1 MNVME
6 KLENYFNSGS
16 TDKQNKRRL
25 GGLLIAITAI
35 LLVVAIITVSV
46 GGAIMAI
53 VGIVDGF
60 KNPGNDDDG
69 GNVGNSHLV
78 ETTPEDI
85 TIKANATKFTLTNG
99 EVALTE
105 ADYKTFSPVNR
116 PEKDENDANTK
127 DYLYRAHSPESFA
140 LQNEAFEAFNAMVRD
155 FYAKTGLD
163 TLWIRMA
170 YNKDGGNVSYFTNG
184 LAVKLE
190 YTTDYAES
198 AGSIYG
204 VDDYKWIY
212 EHAHEYGFVSVS
224 NLEGEENI
232 LRYVGLAHAKY
243 IESKQGKNDEDFY
256 GLDDYLAEIT
266 STTPDNTMKV
276 SSVKKAIGDKS
287 TTTYYTYFM
296 SATATPLRLPNS
308 NKYNATVLFVG
319 DGYIVTYC
327 KADK

>member
-35 LLVVAIITVSV
+35 LLAVSIITIAV
-46 GGAIMAI
+46 GGTVMAI
-53 VGIVDGF
+53 VGIVDGI
-60 KNPGNDDDG
+60 KTPDGDDG
-69 GNVGNSHLV
+69 AGDGKNSHLTEV
-78 ETTPEDI
+78 TLEDV
-85 TIKANATKFTLTNG
+85 TIKANSTKFTLTNG
-99 EVALTE
+99 EVTLTE

-116 PEKDENDANTK
+116 PEKDENDADTK
-127 DYLYRAHSPESFA
+127 DYLYRSHVPESLA
-140 LQNEAFEAFNAMVRD
+140 LQNEAFEAFNSMVRD
-155 FYAKTGLD
+155 FYAKTNLD

-170 YNKDGGNVSYFTNG
+170 YNKDGGNSSYFTNG

-198 AGSIYG
+198 AGSTYG
-204 VDDYKWIY
+204 VENYEWIY
-212 EHAHEYGFVSVS
+212 ENAHKYGFVRVS
-224 NLEGEENI
+224 NNEGEENI

-266 STTPDNTMKV
+266 STTPDKTMKV
-276 SSVKKAIGDKS
+276 SSVQKTIGEKT

-296 SATATPLRLPNS
+296 PSTTTPLRLPNS
-308 NKYNATVLFVG
+308 KYNSTVLFVG

-327 KADK
+327 KADT

>member
-16 TDKQNKRRL
+16 TDRQNKRRL

-53 VGIVDGF
+53 VGIFDGIN
-60 KNPGNDDDG
+60 NPGNDDDG
-69 GNVGNSHLV
+69 GSVGNSHLV
-78 ETTPEDI
+78 ETTLEDI

-105 ADYKTFSPVNR
+105 ADYTKLQRPNR
-116 PEKDENDANTK
+116 PVADDGETK
-127 DYLYRAHSPESFA
+127 LDGCELADKFA
-140 LQNEAFEAFNAMVRD
+140 LQNDAFNAFNAMVTE
-155 FYAKTGLD
+155 FYNKTKLT
-163 TLWIRMA
+163 TLYVAVA
-170 YNKDGGNVSYFTNG
+170 YNVTGGNASYFNSA

-190 YTTDYAES
+190 YGIDANTS
-198 AGSIYG
+198 ASTYG
-204 VDDYKWIY
+204 VEDYEWIY
-212 EHAHEYGFVSVS
+212 ENAHKYGFVRVS
-224 NLEGEENI
+224 DLEGEENI

-276 SSVKKAIGDKS
+276 SSVNKAIGNKS